1 MYGKYIIYDGF
12 VNSDVEFEFD
22 MIQTNSWC
30 LKHTKLNSKFIY
42 SFLDKYHFGQWAFNS
57 AGLLFVF
64 RLYPDFLLDP
74 PESKQI
80 PSLNSRNQNSKLE
93 FKISQMALLTARFKS
108 VL

>member
-12 VNSDVEFEFD
+12 VNSDVEFEFN

-30 LKHTKLNSKFIY
+30 LKHTKLNSKSIY
-42 SFLDKYHFGQWAFNS
+42 SFLDKYHFGQWAFNL

-74 PESKQI
+74 PERKKI
-80 PSLNSRNQNSKLE
+80 RRLNSRNQNSKL
-93 FKISQMALLTARFKS
+93 KSNISQMALLTARFKS